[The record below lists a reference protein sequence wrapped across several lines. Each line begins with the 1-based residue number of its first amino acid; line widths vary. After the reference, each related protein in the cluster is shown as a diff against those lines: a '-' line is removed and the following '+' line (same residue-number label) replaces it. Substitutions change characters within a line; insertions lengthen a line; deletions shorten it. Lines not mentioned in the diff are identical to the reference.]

1 MTLAGLSAGRIHS
14 LSDRCEFEIGVAA
27 RLALCPCI
35 PAHWLEFAVSS
46 PILFVTNDFGPR
58 AGGIETFIIGLIQR
72 RPYGQTIVYTSFQK
86 DSEQYDDDWL
96 SNYGVR
102 VIRDRSKILLPTPS
116 VAIRLRSIIKRE
128 GITTAAFGAAAPLG
142 LLSASMKGAGVIRTV
157 ALTHGHEVW
166 WAKVFPFNLLLRRI
180 GSTVDVLT
188 YLGEFTRN
196 AISKSL
202 NDKAQHSMVKIAPG
216 IDVNHFIPMDASILR
231 ETLGIGEKKVIVSV
245 GRLVHRKGQDHLIE
259 AMPEILDSVA
269 DAHLLLVGEGP
280 YRDHLHKL
288 VKQRNLEGSV
298 TFIGRI
304 KYKDLPMYLCAGDI
318 FAMPSRS
325 RLMGLEVEG
334 LGIVYLEA
342 SSCGLPV
349 LAGNSGGA
357 PDAVV
362 QNETGL
368 VVNGTENKQIAAAAI
383 ELLTNVAL
391 SQKMGIAGRQW
402 IIENW
407 RWEIW
412 AKDFEVLLNK

>member
-1 MTLAGLSAGRIHS
+1 M
-14 LSDRCEFEIGVAA
+14 DRSVEN
-27 RLALCPCI
+27 L
-35 PAHWLEFAVSS
+35 WLELAVSN
-46 PILFVTNDFGPR
+46 PVLFVTNDFGPR

-72 RPYGQTIVYTSFQK
+72 RPFGQTIVYTSFQENSAQF
-86 DSEQYDDDWL
+86 DADWL
-96 SNYGVR
+96 ANYGVR
-102 VIRDRSKILLPTPS
+102 VIRDRSKILLPTPR
-116 VAIRLRSIIKRE
+116 VALHLRGIIKKE

-142 LLSASMKGAGVIRTV
+142 LLSASMKRAGVVRTV

-188 YLGEFTRN
+188 YLGEFTRR
-196 AISKSL
+196 AISKALSAR
-202 NDKAQHSMVKIAPG
+202 AQSAMVKIAPG
-216 IDVNHFIPMDASILR
+216 IDVEHFIPTDASPLR
-231 ETLGIGEKKVIVSV
+231 ESLGLTDKKVIVSV

-259 AMPEILDSVA
+259 AMPEILKNVPR
-269 DAHLLLVGEGP
+269 AHLLLVGEGP
-280 YRDHLHKL
+280 YREHLQNLVHQLKL
-288 VKQRNLEGSV
+288 ESSV

-304 KYKDLPMYLCAGDI
+304 QYQDLPMYICVGDI

-349 LAGNSGGA
+349 LAGDSGGA
-357 PDAVV
+357 PDAVI

-368 VVNGTENKQIAAAAI
+368 VVSGTDNKQIASAAVA
-383 ELLTNVAL
+383 LLTNLEA
-391 SQKMGIAGRQW
+391 SQKMGTVGRQW
-402 IIENW
+402 IVDNW

-412 AKDFEVLLNK
+412 SKAFEELLKK